1 MTLAKAPDEESKPFP
16 NCGMEESR
24 YYFNGKGAAGHHS
37 AISHIYSEPHK
48 QNQSNILTIKT
59 EPVGSVFILCIL
71 KHSDLKVVSQ
81 IIFLFSCLTGW
92 GKNVLF
98 TSLKSRRN
106 GRVVEGTGL
115 ENRRGFTPSVSSNL
129 TSSAIKFKNP

>member
-1 MTLAKAPDEESKPFP
+1 MQLVTFTL
-16 NCGMEESR
+16 NL
-24 YYFNGKGAAGHHS
+24 
-37 AISHIYSEPHK
+37 HK

-81 IIFLFSCLTGW
+81 IIFYFLALTGW

-98 TSLKSRRN
+98 NSSLKSRRN

-115 ENRRGFTPSVSSNL
+115 ETGEGLRP
-129 TSSAIKFKNP
+129 P